1 MKKQEMQRRRREGLR
16 ENERGK
22 QGQGEKVIK
31 EEGTLK
37 QVCQTEKGVGGE
49 GKGDATFS
57 WFCGD
62 WEGPGVGFS
71 LPQEKGSR
79 GGRRSRYHIL
89 HGFFGFPLLAVMS
102 NS

>member
-37 QVCQTEKGVGGE
+37 QVCQTEKGVGGDRRE
-49 GKGDATFS
+49 GGCHIFLVLRRL
-57 WFCGD
+57 G
-62 WEGPGVGFS
+62 
-71 LPQEKGSR
+71 GSR
-79 GGRRSRYHIL
+79 CGIL
-89 HGFFGFPLLAVMS
+89 TPAGEREQRGETEQIP
-102 NS
+102 